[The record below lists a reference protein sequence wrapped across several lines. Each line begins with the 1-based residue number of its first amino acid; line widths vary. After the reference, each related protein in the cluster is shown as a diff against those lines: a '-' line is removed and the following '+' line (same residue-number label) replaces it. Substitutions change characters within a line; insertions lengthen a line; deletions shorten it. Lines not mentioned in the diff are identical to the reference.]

1 LARYTGPMKSY
12 LSLSLSLLTAALL
25 SGCAGGLE
33 RARQAAYDDYWQC
46 VSHAVQPLILGSPLS
61 AGASVQTAQTR
72 CAGSW
77 NRFEAQQIALVQ
89 SRLRRDNADLGNRLG
104 QEQARVWRQRAT
116 RALTDY
122 VIEQRRR

>member
-1 LARYTGPMKSY
+1 MNHHL
-12 LSLSLSLLTAALL
+12 LLTPALLLAMLL

-46 VSHAVQPLILGSPLS
+46 VSQAVQPLILGSPLPAS
-61 AGASVQTAQTR
+61 ASVRTAQSR
-72 CAGSW
+72 CASAW
-77 NRFEAQQIALVQ
+77 NRFEARQIALVQ
-89 SRLRRDNADLGNRLG
+89 SRLTSDNAELGNRLG

-122 VIEQRRR
+122 VIEQRQR